1 MSATPVGRE
10 VAHRLFAAE
19 FDDASLSYSES
30 DEERAPN
37 YVVTPTGARVNRMFA
52 VGVLTEVN
60 TVNEDQLRARIVDP
74 TGAFVVYAG
83 QYQPEAL
90 TFLENAAVPT
100 FVAVTGK
107 ARTFEPED
115 SDRVYTSIRPE
126 SISEVDA
133 ETRERWT
140 VTTAERTLERIETFA
155 GALDV
160 DARGEDLRAQ
170 LLAQGVSESLA
181 AGIPKAIE
189 HYGTTKAYLAAMETL
204 ATQALEV
211 VTGDRDSVPSFD
223 AEPSMA
229 GPETPKR
236 VRSFESVETAADA
249 DSAGADA
256 VEAEVEAE
264 LEVDGD
270 DSAAVAETTEPEPS
284 DVETDEPVIEDSP
297 PEESEQV
304 VETEPAIDT
313 EPPEDDATGTVP
325 EAEPVDAAEATATRQ
340 GEPDDDVDD
349 ALGEPAENALDEVAE
364 SVSDPDD
371 DVEDFDPGEV
381 DEMYEMDEEER
392 QQVEEEFGTEFS
404 TGSEVGP
411 AGEAGI
417 DVPDPEEVEAEAA
430 ETAAEPEPEPEAD
443 EPEAE
448 TDSEADGDVD
458 LEDAVLSAMRELDDG
473 DGADREA
480 VIAAVVEEHGV
491 AVDAVE
497 DAIQDALMDGQC
509 YEPDENTLTAI

>member
-19 FDDASLSYSES
+19 FDAASMSYSES

-52 VGVLTEVN
+52 VGVLTEVD

-90 TFLENAAVPT
+90 TFLENASVPT

-107 ARTFEPED
+107 ARTFEPAD

-155 GALDV
+155 GALAL
-160 DARGEDLRAQ
+160 DARGDDLSAQ
-170 LLAQGVSESLA
+170 LAAQGVSESLA

-189 HYGTTKAYLAAMETL
+189 HYGTTTAYLAAMETL

-223 AEPSMA
+223 AVPSMA
-229 GPETPKR
+229 GPESPTR
-236 VRSFESVETAADA
+236 VASFEAVETVTDAADEGIE
-249 DSAGADA
+249 S

-264 LEVDGD
+264 LD
-270 DSAAVAETTEPEPS
+270 AEDTEPEPTAEAES
-284 DVETDEPVIEDSP
+284 ETVETDEAVVEDSE
-297 PEESEQV
+297 PEVEEQV
-304 VETEPAIDT
+304 VESEPEIDT
-313 EPPEDDATGTVP
+313 EPPEEDATGTVP
-325 EAEPVDAAEATATRQ
+325 EAEPVDAADATATQ
-340 GEPDDDVDD
+340 QAEPADDVDD
-349 ALGEPAENALDEVAE
+349 ELGDFEE
-364 SVSDPDD
+364 DD
-371 DVEDFDPGEV
+371 DLEDFEPGEF
-381 DEMYEMDEEER
+381 DEMYEMDDEER
-392 QQVEEEFGTEFS
+392 KEVEEEFGTEFS

-417 DVPDPEEVEAEAA
+417 EV
-430 ETAAEPEPEPEAD
+430 PEPEDVEEVAEP

-448 TDSEADGDVD
+448 TDDDSAADDADVD
-458 LEDAVLSAMRELDDG
+458 LEDAVLTAMRDLDDG

-480 VIAAVVEEHGV
+480 IIAAVIDEHGV
-491 AVDAVE
+491 SVEAVE

-509 YEPDENTLTAI
+509 YEPDESTLTAI

>member
-19 FDDASLSYSES
+19 FDAASMSYSES

-52 VGVLTEVN
+52 VGVLTEVD

-90 TFLENAAVPT
+90 TFLENASVPT

-107 ARTFEPED
+107 ARTFEPAD

-140 VTTAERTLERIETFA
+140 VTTAERTLERISTFA
-155 GALDV
+155 GAHAL
-160 DARGEDLRAQ
+160 DARGDDLYAQ
-170 LLAQGVSESLA
+170 LAAQGVSESLA
-181 AGIPKAIE
+181 AGIPKAID
-189 HYGTTKAYLAAMETL
+189 HYGTTPAYLAAMESL
-204 ATQALEV
+204 ATQALSV
-211 VTGDRDSVPSFD
+211 VTGDRDSVPSFE
-223 AEPSMA
+223 AAPSMA
-229 GPETPKR
+229 GPERPTR
-236 VRSFESVETAADA
+236 VASFDAVETVTDAADEGIE
-249 DSAGADA
+249 S
-256 VEAEVEAE
+256 VEAEVEADLDADE
-264 LEVDGD
+264 
-270 DSAAVAETTEPEPS
+270 AEPEPVEA
-284 DVETDEPVIEDSP
+284 DPEEPVETDDPVIEDSE
-297 PEESEQV
+297 PEVEEQTVESEP
-304 VETEPAIDT
+304 EIDT
-313 EPPEDDATGTVP
+313 EAPEEDATETAS
-325 EAEPVDAAEATATRQ
+325 EAESVDAAEATQQA
-340 GEPDDDVDD
+340 EPTDDSDE
-349 ALGEPAENALDEVAE
+349 LGDFEEEEDL
-364 SVSDPDD
+364 
-371 DVEDFDPGEV
+371 EDFEPGEF
-381 DEMYEMDEEER
+381 DEMYEMDDEER

-417 DVPDPEEVEAEAA
+417 EVPEPEDVEE
-430 ETAAEPEPEPEAD
+430 AAEPEPDPEPE
-443 EPEAE
+443 PE
-448 TDSEADGDVD
+448 EADADSDDDAEGDVD
-458 LEDAVLSAMRELDDG
+458 LEAAVLDAMRDLDDG

-480 VIAAVVEEHGV
+480 IIAAVVDTHGV
-491 AVDAVE
+491 SVEAVE

-509 YEPDENTLTAI
+509 YEPDESTLTAI

>member
-19 FDDASLSYSES
+19 FDAASMSYSES

-52 VGVLTEVN
+52 VGVLTEVD

-90 TFLENAAVPT
+90 TFLENASVPT

-107 ARTFEPED
+107 ARTFEPAD

-155 GALDV
+155 GALALDS
-160 DARGEDLRAQ
+160 RGDDLSAQ
-170 LLAQGVSESLA
+170 LAAQGVSESLA
-181 AGIPKAIE
+181 AGIPKAID
-189 HYGTTKAYLAAMETL
+189 HYGTTTAYLAAMETL

-223 AEPSMA
+223 AAPSMA
-229 GPETPKR
+229 GPESPTR
-236 VRSFESVETAADA
+236 VASFESVETVTDAADEGIE
-249 DSAGADA
+249 S

-264 LEVDGD
+264 LD
-270 DSAAVAETTEPEPS
+270 AEDTEPEPTAEAES
-284 DVETDEPVIEDSP
+284 ETVETDEAVVEDSE
-297 PEESEQV
+297 PEVEEQV
-304 VETEPAIDT
+304 VESEPEIDT
-313 EPPEDDATGTVP
+313 EPPEEDATGTVP
-325 EAEPVDAAEATATRQ
+325 EAEPVDAADATATQ
-340 GEPDDDVDD
+340 QAEPADDVDD
-349 ALGEPAENALDEVAE
+349 ELGDFEE
-364 SVSDPDD
+364 DD
-371 DVEDFDPGEV
+371 DLEDFEPGEF
-381 DEMYEMDEEER
+381 DEMYEMDDEER
-392 QQVEEEFGTEFS
+392 KEVEEEFGTEFS

-417 DVPDPEEVEAEAA
+417 EVPEPEDVEEE
-430 ETAAEPEPEPEAD
+430 AEPEPE
-443 EPEAE
+443 AE
-448 TDSEADGDVD
+448 TGDDSAADDADVD
-458 LEDAVLSAMRELDDG
+458 LEDAVLTAMRDLDDG

-480 VIAAVVEEHGV
+480 IIAAVVDEHGV
-491 AVDAVE
+491 SVEAVE

-509 YEPDENTLTAI
+509 YEPDESTLTAI